1 MREERLKHE
10 RLLREKELELQQ
22 ERSLRIRMLSE
33 RLMEHERMDMQLQS
47 YKDHIADIT
56 AYVVPEVRTLGQTS
70 NTTHAH
76 TRPPVHGCVCWFV
89 YFVSLGGP
97 ALERGVSPPARPAA
111 RGFHCLPLVLTKRCP
126 VLQLVG
132 CPRWV
137 ADEVTLR
144 EIQWPRLIDNYF
156 DICDDLEPII
166 SVHEGLDTIETY
178 SVQLLASPPVTM
190 NTLPPLSQ

>member
-1 MREERLKHE
+1 MPRCYGRIPASALFARTIHEKEVQLREERLKHE

-76 TRPPVHGCVCWFV
+76 TRPP
-89 YFVSLGGP
+89 P
-97 ALERGVSPPARPAA
+97 
-111 RGFHCLPLVLTKRCP
+111 CL
-126 VLQLVG
+126 
-132 CPRWV
+132 W
-137 ADEVTLR
+137 
-144 EIQWPRLIDNYF
+144 
-156 DICDDLEPII
+156 
-166 SVHEGLDTIETY
+166 
-178 SVQLLASPPVTM
+178 
-190 NTLPPLSQ
+190 